1 MSVTRPDI
9 KDVKVQK
16 YVSYLEQ
23 KLRALDVDS
32 IQVKSY
38 KSLRKFVENNNSVL
52 EKAHFTREEMSD
64 KDDKFIE
71 RAFKYADKILD
82 YNEALEKMFENIGDK
97 WVEETEQEAATMYEA
112 AMNKAKSKRN
122 AK

>member
-52 EKAHFTREEMSD
+52 EKAHFTREDMSD

-97 WVEETEQEAATMYEA
+97 WVEETEQEAATMYEE

>member
-1 MSVTRPDI
+1 MSVTRPEI

>member
-97 WVEETEQEAATMYEA
+97 WVEETEQEAATMYEE